1 VLGGNI
7 VSLCGNKVEK
17 SGEAIMFRGIN
28 AINVDD
34 KGRLAIPTRYRT
46 SLLEEASGRLIIT
59 IDTEEHCLLLYPL
72 TAWKEIEQKIESLPS
87 FNRVTRRIQRLL
99 IGHATEL
106 ELDSNGRI
114 LLPSLLRDYAKL
126 DKRVMLIGQGKKFE
140 IWDDSEWNS
149 KRNGWLAEGLQ
160 ETDGLPE
167 QLSDISL

>member
-1 VLGGNI
+1 MW
-7 VSLCGNKVEK
+7 NKVE
-17 SGEAIMFRGIN
+17 EVFHMFRGIN
-28 AINVDD
+28 AINLDA

-46 SLLEEASGRLIIT
+46 RIEDEADRHLVAT

-72 TAWKEIEQKIESLPS
+72 PTWKEIEQKIESLPS

-106 ELDSNGRI
+106 DMDGNGRI

-140 IWDDSEWNS
+140 IWDELQWNS
-149 KRNGWLAEGLQ
+149 GRNDWLAEGLQ
-160 ETDGLPE
+160 DDAGLPE
-167 QLSDISL
+167 RLLDLSL